1 MGEKAQIVAVGLIV
15 LGAVFYLVKNFF
27 GKGGGKG
34 PKCGK
39 CSSGD

>member
-1 MGEKAQIVAVGLIV
+1 MGDKAQIVAVGLIV
-15 LGAVFYLVKNFF
+15 LGAVIYLVRKFF

-34 PKCGK
+34 SGCGK

>member
-1 MGEKAQIVAVGLIV
+1 MAEKEQIVVVGLIV
-15 LGAVFYLVKNFF
+15 LGAVIYLVRKFF

-34 PKCGK
+34 PGCEK

>member
-15 LGAVFYLVKNFF
+15 LGAVIYLVKKFF
-27 GKGGGKG
+27 GKGGGKSPG
-34 PKCGK
+34 CGK

>member
-1 MGEKAQIVAVGLIV
+1 MSEKAQMVVAGMVV
-15 LGAVFYLVKNFF
+15 VGAVIYLVIHFF

-34 PKCGK
+34 SGCGK